1 MNYDA
6 NNQCFLSFQF
16 SSSVQLISLPMGGHE
31 AAEDADTMTVDLPHA
46 HVCWKHYNGL
56 QAGHE
61 FFRSFNVCIRAGKAC
76 PTSEVK
82 TNNPVRVGVRRVTD
96 GNLFQCVCL

>member
-1 MNYDA
+1 MT
-6 NNQCFLSFQF
+6 QTFLSFQF
-16 SSSVQLISLPMGGHE
+16 SSSVQLISLPIGGHE
-31 AAEDADTMTVDLPHA
+31 AAEDADTMTVDLPHAISHA